1 MDKRIEKF
9 TNYIQDYLKKRD
21 SDRTDKGTINRTLK
35 NEFGSQS
42 VRSGD
47 PQKVVNAL
55 KKSGVLTHDSEA
67 YGSYEY
73 EVHLNEQSDLRK
85 IVREELKNV
94 LSEQGRGHL
103 PSRAKQHIKDAQY
116 NLDQAKGELLGTD
129 FEDSQ
134 VYDDLAKADRILKSY
149 IGQMR

>member
-9 TNYIQDYLKKRD
+9 VDYIRDYLRNQD
-21 SDRTDKGTINRTLK
+21 ANSTNKGKINRLLK
-35 NEFGSQS
+35 NEFGSQT

-55 KKSGVLTHDSEA
+55 KKNGVLTHDSDSF
-67 YGSYEY
+67 GSYEY
-73 EVHLNEQSDLRK
+73 HVHLNEHNGLRK
-85 IVREELKNV
+85 IVREELQNI

-103 PSRAKQHIKDAQY
+103 PSRAQQHIKDAQY

-134 VYDDLAKADRILKSY
+134 IYDDLAKADRILKSY